1 MPDGGG
7 HGVGLT
13 EWKVMNWR
21 VARTGAL
28 LAGVLIEGDIQ
39 RIVALGVSAVDH
51 QPDDAVN
58 VLCRLV
64 RRPRLL
70 NGQFVLGQGTCLVGG
85 NGGDDA
91 DGLDGAHLMHQRLFG
106 GHPPHA

>member
-1 MPDGGG
+1 M
-7 HGVGLT
+7 GLT
-13 EWKVMNWR
+13 EWQVTNWY
-21 VARTGAL
+21 VARAGAL
-28 LAGVLIEGDIQ
+28 LAGVLIEGYIQ

-51 QPDDAVN
+51 QPDDAVD

-70 NGQFVLGQGTCLVGG
+70 NGQFVLGQRARLVGG
-85 NGGDDA
+85 DGGDDA

-106 GHPPHA
+106 GHPSHS